1 MNITNQLNRDMEIG
15 LLMQKPDTNVQTNGD
30 LFELS
35 GHEYANE
42 LAAIQ

>member
-1 MNITNQLNRDMEIG
+1 
-15 LLMQKPDTNVQTNGD
+15 MQKPGINVQTNRD